1 MYCVLTTGFH
11 LNDNNITEA
20 DLVINAT
27 NVGLESNGTDID
39 PETNATKL
47 LFYTHVKENA
57 GQIKFWLELISL
69 IGKDNLNISWCT
81 RDETACEHYNNVH
94 AYQHAI
100 NYMTLNCI

>member
-1 MYCVLTTGFH
+1 MYYIITAGVH
-11 LNDNNITEA
+11 LSDDNGTEA
-20 DLVINAT
+20 DLVINST
-27 NVGLESNGTDID
+27 DVGLESDGMDVD
-39 PETNATKL
+39 PATNATKF
-47 LFYTHVKENA
+47 LFYTHIKENA
-57 GQIKFWLELISL
+57 GQIKFWLQLISL